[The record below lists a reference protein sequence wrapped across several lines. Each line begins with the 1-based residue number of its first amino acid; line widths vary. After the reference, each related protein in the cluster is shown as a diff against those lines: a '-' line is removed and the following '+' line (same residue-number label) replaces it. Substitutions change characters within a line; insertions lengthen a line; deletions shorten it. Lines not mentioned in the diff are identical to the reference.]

1 MIKKL
6 SIFTGGVVIGAV
18 ATYILVKDR
27 FDKKTEEEIES
38 VREYYKQ
45 KLQSTRKEDKKDIPK
60 PEEKT
65 KTKEQDFM
73 EYAKMVD
80 ESGYTNYSDIS
91 TTPKEEEKKEEHVD
105 VEKPY
110 VISPDEFGEFDDYET
125 ISLTFYADK
134 VLTDSEDCPVDDID
148 EIVGLESL
156 EHFGEYEDDSVFV
169 RNDMRKSDYEI
180 LADSR
185 RYADVVTQGYRYPH
199 DVEA

>member
-65 KTKEQDFM
+65 KKKEQDFM

-185 RYADVVTQGYRYPH
+185 RYADIVTQGYRYPH